1 MQHTLLDVTGI
12 VKAGMCQA
20 QLMMGMPLAD
30 VLEAKLA
37 GEEAAYPFKVLK
49 VLIEKGMLMV
59 GVIAWAKDVKHN
71 RDARRGPI
79 AKQLSARLNIRVIKD
94 IPRKIIQLTLK
105 DDDRIWRTGNTMG

>member
-37 GEEAAYPFKVLK
+37 GEETAYLLKVLK

-59 GVIAWAKDVKHN
+59 GVIAWTKDVKHN

-79 AKQLSARLNIRVIKD
+79 AKQLSARLNIGVVED
-94 IPRKIIQLTLK
+94 ASRKKIQFTLK
-105 DDDRIWRTGNTMG
+105 DDDRIWRTDNTMG